1 MTRPAIALWKKFW
14 LLFTV
19 IWVAVAALNV
29 ASILAFSDE
38 VEQGKAAQPALYGVA
53 VPAAL
58 YLLLWLWHRWVNRN
72 KSGSDPNQEKA

>member
-1 MTRPAIALWKKFW
+1 MARAGMPLWKKFW

-38 VEQGKAAQPALYGVA
+38 VEQGKAAQPAFYGVA

-58 YLLLWLWHRWVNRN
+58 YLALWAWSRFKNR
-72 KSGSDPNQEKA
+72 KSKKTPAI

>member
-1 MTRPAIALWKKFW
+1 MPRVQMPLWKKFW

-19 IWVAVAALNV
+19 IWVVVAALNV

-38 VEQGKAAQPALYGVA
+38 VEQGKAAQPALYGIG

-58 YLLLWLWHRWVNRN
+58 YLVLWLWHLWKNRN
-72 KSGSDPNQEKA
+72 PGQAPIK

>member
-1 MTRPAIALWKKFW
+1 MSRPPIALWKKFW

-19 IWVAVAALNV
+19 IWVTVAALNV

-58 YLLLWLWHRWVNRN
+58 YLVLWAWSRFKNR
-72 KSGSDPNQEKA
+72 KSKKSPAT